1 MHSLQIAE
9 ILLELIYTPEQLIH
23 PSTTKISHGC
33 KIQLTLKL
41 SAETDLIFNKC
52 LYITSDFLHPECMRR

>member
-1 MHSLQIAE
+1 MHSLPIAE
-9 ILLELIYTPEQLIH
+9 ILLELIYTHEQLIH
-23 PSTTKISHGC
+23 LSTTKVSHGC

-41 SAETDLIFNKC
+41 SAETVLIFHKC